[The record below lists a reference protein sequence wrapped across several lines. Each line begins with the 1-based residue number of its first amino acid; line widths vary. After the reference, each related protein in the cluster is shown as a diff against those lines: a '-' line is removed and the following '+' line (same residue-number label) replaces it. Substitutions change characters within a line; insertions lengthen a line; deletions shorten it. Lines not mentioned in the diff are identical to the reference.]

1 MAIRIDPENNETRA
15 LFGLEDFAGKR
26 VLEIGSGDG
35 RLTWRYAG
43 MAAHVTAIEPF
54 SDGILRAQE
63 NQPDEVRDR
72 IEYHNT
78 SFEAFAAASK
88 PSVFDVVILSWSL

>member
-1 MAIRIDPENNETRA
+1 MIIRIDPENSETHA
-15 LFGLEDFAGKR
+15 LFDLLDFRGQR
-26 VLEIGSGDG
+26 VLEIGSGDA

-54 SDGILRAQE
+54 SEGILKAQE
-63 NQPDEVRDR
+63 NLPDELRDR
-72 IEYHNT
+72 IEFHNT
-78 SFEAFAAASK
+78 SFEEFAAASK